1 PLSASLK
8 SWWTCKATS
17 PARSR
22 SIRESTSAN
31 RSHDRLPAGAAARC
45 RGRPVAHRPR
55 LPPLGHELRV
65 ETRVPRTKGVHG
77 VIGRPPQAVR
87 LAVDER
93 LPYAAAVGDVDLVAR
108 PGRDP
113 ALQRVVPE
121 DRLHVSA
128 AGAVVVDAGPVPG
141 EGAAAD
147 IRAGPF

>member
-1 PLSASLK
+1 
-8 SWWTCKATS
+8 
-17 PARSR
+17 
-22 SIRESTSAN
+22 
-31 RSHDRLPAGAAARC
+31 D
-45 RGRPVAHRPR
+45 
-55 LPPLGHELRV
+55 
-65 ETRVPRTKGVHG
+65 
-77 VIGRPPQAVR
+77 RPPQVVR

-93 LPYAAAVGDVDLVAR
+93 FPYAAAAGDVDLVAR

-147 IRAGPF
+147 LRARSLEDRHRTRAVLRVILAAGQQADVVHTEIRDVADEQAILERGAAAVQGVEGWAGDLGAAVAEV